1 MTRDIRSNR
10 RQFLKGTVAV
20 GTALSVAGCS
30 LVGDGDSSGGDL
42 SVGDTVQGE
51 ITEDSPNDPIRNELS
66 DPYTFAGSEGQTIRI
81 SQTSEEIDCYLVVT
95 DGNGNEVARNDD
107 GGSGFDSQ
115 LTMMFPADGTYTIWA
130 GSFRGNETGNFTL
143 SVSEFELD
151 DTDTIS
157 VGETITG
164 TIQNGSPIDPVRTST
179 ATPVTLQGSEGDTV
193 QISQSSEEIDCY
205 LVVTDENGNEVARN
219 DDGGSGFDSQLTAT
233 FPADGTYTIWA
244 GSFSGSGTGTFTL
257 SVSEASMSEPITDNP
272 ESISV
277 GETVSG
283 GIQSTSPEDPVR
295 NSLAAPITLQGN
307 EGQTIQISQSSE
319 EIDCYLV
326 VTDENGNEVARN
338 DDGGSGFDSQLTT
351 TLQSGTYTIW
361 AGSWSRSDTGRFTLS
376 VESA

>member
-115 LTMMFPADGTYTIWA
+115 LT
-130 GSFRGNETGNFTL
+130 
-143 SVSEFELD
+143 
-151 DTDTIS
+151 
-157 VGETITG
+157 
-164 TIQNGSPIDPVRTST
+164 
-179 ATPVTLQGSEGDTV
+179 
-193 QISQSSEEIDCY
+193 
-205 LVVTDENGNEVARN
+205 
-219 DDGGSGFDSQLTAT
+219 
-233 FPADGTYTIWA
+233 
-244 GSFSGSGTGTFTL
+244 
-257 SVSEASMSEPITDNP
+257 
-272 ESISV
+272 
-277 GETVSG
+277 
-283 GIQSTSPEDPVR
+283 
-295 NSLAAPITLQGN
+295 
-307 EGQTIQISQSSE
+307 
-319 EIDCYLV
+319 
-326 VTDENGNEVARN
+326 
-338 DDGGSGFDSQLTT
+338 T